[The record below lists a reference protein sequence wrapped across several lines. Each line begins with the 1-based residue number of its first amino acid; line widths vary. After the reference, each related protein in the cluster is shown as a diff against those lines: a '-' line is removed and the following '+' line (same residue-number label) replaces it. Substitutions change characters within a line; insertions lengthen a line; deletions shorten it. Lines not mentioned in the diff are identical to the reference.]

1 MDKKIVLQDG
11 VTFSYDNDGVVRDMN
26 ILDGVE
32 EVELYMDVAMEDTRK
47 CFPDV
52 KKTYRREW
60 CLDD

>member
-32 EVELYMDVAMEDTRK
+32 KVAGVCPLFFCSQFRILYV
-47 CFPDV
+47 
-52 KKTYRREW
+52 
-60 CLDD
+60 